1 MNKIKRPY
9 KMILLIIHKSN
20 TNNRIRMIGASV
32 SKNIFSHAK
41 QKY

>member
-1 MNKIKRPY
+1 
-9 KMILLIIHKSN
+9 
-20 TNNRIRMIGASV
+20 MIGASV